1 MKLKIT
7 QILLGSLLV
16 LSTLV
21 GACSSQTSNEGF
33 AIYLTKDNVP
43 PSQMEALSHVNLA
56 DQPIISLN
64 DIIHYDWATHE
75 IELTSAAYQK
85 LDAMHFPT
93 NGTSFL
99 VCVDRQPVYWG
110 AFWPS
115 YSSQSFDGVT
125 IATSPFLHESEG
137 ASNTIQISLGYPG
150 SSFHQGVDPRSNQQ
164 IMDAL
169 VKAGKLVSA

>member
-1 MKLKIT
+1 MKK
-7 QILLGSLLV
+7 LLLPLLSVLLFTALVFGGCGSP
-16 LSTLV
+16 ST
-21 GACSSQTSNEGF
+21 SEGF
-33 AIYLTKDNVP
+33 AIYLTKNDVP
-43 PSQMEALSHVNLA
+43 VAQMQALSHVDLA

-64 DIIHYDWATHE
+64 DIISYNWATHE

-85 LDAMHFPT
+85 LEAMHFPT

-115 YSSQSFDGVT
+115 YSSQSFNGVVI
-125 IATSPFLHESEG
+125 IANPFLHESEG
-137 ASNTIQISLGYPG
+137 APNTIQISLVYPG

-164 IMDAL
+164 IMDSL

>member
-1 MKLKIT
+1 MKNKLFF
-7 QILLGSLLV
+7 ILIAAVLLV
-16 LSTLV
+16 PLFLGCTPQ
-21 GACSSQTSNEGF
+21 ADNDGF
-33 AIYLTKDNVP
+33 AIYLTKDNIP
-43 PSQMEALSHVNLA
+43 TSQMEALSHVDLA

-64 DIIHYDWATHE
+64 DIVEYNWATHE
-75 IELTSAAYQK
+75 IELTPDAYQR

-115 YSSQSFDGVT
+115 YSSQSFNGVT
-125 IATSPFLHESEG
+125 IITSPFFHESEG
-137 ASNTIQISLGYPG
+137 APNTIQISLGYPG

-164 IMDAL
+164 IMDSL